1 MAKAVFYDPQLKRWR
16 NLRLLLRIGGIVISL
31 VVAVF
36 MYTAL
41 RSEALPQTIWPE
53 LKRSYKPVRDT
64 HKRAGAA
71 RGSHRKTKKP
81 PSQVPLNEDEG
92 LRAAFY
98 VTWDKGSYSS
108 LKEYLRQI
116 DLLYPEW
123 LHVLTPD
130 GRIQGSDPLTNQMF
144 DVVRGASIHSV
155 DDQVMPLIRQE
166 KADVEVFPLVNNFDP
181 ASGKWLQNVGDFF
194 ANDDGR
200 ANFRRQLV
208 TFLASDS
215 KFKGVSVDFEDF
227 PRTAQP
233 SFNALI
239 GEMAAD
245 LHSRGLKMYIN
256 VPADDDD
263 FNYKYL
269 ADNSDGLILM
279 NYDEHQSESKA
290 GPVASH
296 AFFVGNIQKALKV
309 IPKDKLIVG
318 IGSYG
323 YEWGNKPVECPEGNF
338 ATVCNLSVQDAW
350 IRSAESDAPI
360 ELDSESLNPHFAYD
374 EDDGTK
380 HEIWLLDAV
389 TALNQMRAARDL
401 GIRTF
406 ALWRLGS
413 EDRSLWEI
421 WDKPRGSDPVTKL
434 AEVPPGPDVSIEG
447 QGEILRIMQRPA
459 PGKRTVIVD
468 PDTGLVTS
476 EQFTKL
482 PNPYQLE
489 AYGHK
494 EKQIA
499 ITFDDG
505 PDPTYTPQLLD
516 VLKTKHAK
524 ATFFLI
530 GIPSE
535 NDPGLVKRI
544 YDEGHE
550 IGNHTLTHPNISEI
564 STWRFEKEINVTE
577 RLFGAKLGVKPLFF
591 RPPYSIDQ
599 EPDTADEVK
608 PLELTQD
615 MGYITVG
622 DKIDP
627 SDWSLNPRYSAE
639 QIADNVF
646 RSLDKGN
653 IILLHDGGGDRSQTV
668 KALPLIID
676 GIRARGYKIVPV
688 SELINQT
695 AAQVMPALTTSR
707 ELWAARIDNLAFWMF
722 SLVLIGVQMIFFLG
736 DILMTGRL
744 LIIGALATI
753 DRIRGSS
760 SQNLDPAFK
769 PPVAVLIPAYNE
781 EKVIERTIRSV
792 LVSRYPNLRVIV
804 IDDGSKDRTL
814 EIATSKF
821 QNEISAGKVVVLT
834 KPNSGKAE
842 ALNYGL
848 QHVTE
853 DFYVGIDADTV
864 IAREA
869 IGRLIPHFADQTIG
883 AVAGNAKVGNRVNIW
898 TRWQALEY
906 ITSQNFERRALD
918 LLGAVTV
925 VPGALGAWRTEVV
938 RQAGGYHVNTVAED
952 ADLTMSILR
961 SGFRVIYEDRAL
973 AYTEAPVSARGL
985 MRQRFRWSFGI
996 LQAVWKHRGALLRRG
1011 ALGWFALPNIV
1022 IFQIML
1028 PLVSPLIDV
1037 MFLVSAVWYLI
1048 DRHFHPYAAN
1058 PATFQKLV
1066 IYFVSF
1072 LIIDF
1077 LASSLAFALER
1088 RDPRQHEDYWLLA
1101 DIWIQRFTY
1110 RQVFSV
1116 VLFKTI
1122 KRAID
1127 GRAFSWEK
1135 LERTAALSHGGD

>member
-16 NLRLLLRIGGIVISL
+16 NLRLLMHLCGLVIT
-31 VVAVF
+31 VVVIVF

-41 RSEALPQTIWPE
+41 RSEALPKTPWPE
-53 LKRSYKPVRDT
+53 TRHTYKPIRDT
-64 HKRAGAA
+64 HRHAGAA
-71 RGSHRKTKKP
+71 RGSHRKTNKP
-81 PSQVPLNEDEG
+81 PSQVTLNEDEG

-123 LHVLTPD
+123 LHVLTAD
-130 GRIQGSDPLTNQMF
+130 GRIQGSDPLTNEMF
-144 DVVRGASIHSV
+144 DVVRGSGIHRV
-155 DDQVMPLIRQE
+155 DDQVMPLIRSE
-166 KADVEVFPLVNNFDP
+166 KADTEVFPLVNNFDP
-181 ASGKWLQNVGDFF
+181 VSGKWLQNVGDFF
-194 ANDDGR
+194 SNDAGR
-200 ANFRRQLV
+200 ANFRRQLL

-215 KFKGVSVDFEDF
+215 KFRGVSVDFEDF
-227 PRTAQP
+227 PSSAQP
-233 SFNALI
+233 AFNTLI
-239 GEMAAD
+239 GEMESD
-245 LHSRGLKMYIN
+245 LHARGLKMYIN

-290 GPVASH
+290 GPVASQP
-296 AFFVGNIQKALKV
+296 FFVGNIQKALKL
-309 IPKDKLIVG
+309 IPRDKLIMA
-318 IGSYG
+318 IGNYG
-323 YEWGNKPVECPEGNF
+323 YEWGNKPIECPEGHR
-338 ATVCNLSVQDAW
+338 ALVCNLSVQDAW
-350 IRSAESDAPI
+350 IRSSDSDAPV
-360 ELDSESLNPHFAYD
+360 ELEPDSLNPHIAFD
-374 EDDGTK
+374 EDDGS
-380 HEIWLLDAV
+380 HHQIWFLDAI
-389 TALNQMRAARDL
+389 TAINQMRAARDL
-401 GIRTF
+401 GIKTF

-421 WDKPRGSDPVTKL
+421 WDKPRLSDPVAKL
-434 AEVPPGPDVSIEG
+434 AQVPPGPDVSIEG
-447 QGEILRIMQRPA
+447 DGDILRIMQRPT
-459 PGKRTVIVD
+459 PGTRAVTVDSRTK
-468 PDTGLVTS
+468 LVTA
-476 EQFTKL
+476 EHFTKL
-482 PNPYQLE
+482 PNPYELD
-489 AYGHK
+489 AYGFK
-494 EKQIA
+494 PNKVA

-505 PDPTYTPQLLD
+505 PDPNFTPQILD
-516 VLKTKHAK
+516 VLKRKNAK

-544 YDEGHE
+544 YNEGHE
-550 IGNHTLTHPNISEI
+550 IGNHTLTHPNISEV
-564 STWRFEKEINVTE
+564 SPWRFETEINVTE
-577 RLFGAKLGVKPLFF
+577 RLFAAKLGVKPLFF

-608 PLELTQD
+608 PLEEVQD
-615 MGYITVG
+615 MGFITVG

-627 SDWSLNPRYSAE
+627 NDWEMNPRPSAE
-639 QIADNVF
+639 QIAQSVF
-646 RSLDKGN
+646 DQLGKGS

-668 KALPLIID
+668 KALPMIID
-676 GIRARGYKIVPV
+676 GIRARGYEVVPV
-688 SELINQT
+688 SELIGQT
-695 AAQVMPALTTSR
+695 RAQVMPALGSTR
-707 ELWAARIDNLAFWMF
+707 ERWAAHVDNLAFWMF
-722 SLVLIGVQMIFFLG
+722 SIVLIGVQFIFFFG
-736 DILMTGRL
+736 DILMSGRL

-760 SQNLDPAFK
+760 SQDLDPSFQ
-769 PPVAVLIPAYNE
+769 PRVAVLVPAYNE
-781 EKVIERTIRSV
+781 EKVIERTVRSV
-792 LVSRYPNLRVIV
+792 LASTYPKLRVIV

-814 EIATSKF
+814 EIARTRF
-821 QNEISAGKVVVLT
+821 QNEIASGKVTVLT

-842 ALNYGL
+842 ALNFGL
-848 QHVTE
+848 EHVTE
-853 DFYVGIDADTV
+853 DFYIGIDADTV

-869 IGRLIPHFADQTIG
+869 IARLVPHFADATVG

-925 VPGALGAWRTEVV
+925 VPGALGAWRADLV
-938 RQAGGYHVNTVAED
+938 RKAGGYHVNTVAED
-952 ADLTMSILR
+952 ADLTMNILR
-961 SGFRVIYEDRAL
+961 MGLRVIYEDRAL
-973 AYTEAPVSARGL
+973 AYTEAPMSARGL

-1011 ALGWFALPNIV
+1011 SLGWFALPNIL
-1022 IFQIML
+1022 IFQILL
-1028 PLVSPLIDV
+1028 PLVSPFIDV
-1037 MFLVSAVWYLI
+1037 MFVVSVIWYFL

-1066 IYFVSF
+1066 IYFFSF
-1072 LIIDF
+1072 LVIDF
-1077 LASSLAFALER
+1077 LASTLAFALER

-1116 VLFKTI
+1116 VLFKTL

-1127 GRAFSWEK
+1127 GRAFSWDK